1 MNRKIIFAV
10 LALAVAVP
18 CAMQAQKSDHVEVG
32 VFADY
37 TRLSAP
43 TPEINFVGVGG
54 RLGFNIRP
62 SVALEAE
69 MSYDF
74 ARNYTSTFN
83 NGLNT
88 NFVQTSVRPITAL
101 FGPKFESHGPVRAFV
116 TGKVG
121 FVNFDTTNKNLLGG
135 FTSGVSGIAEGGNF
149 FALYPGVGVEGFLG
163 PVGLRLEVG
172 DNIYFDNGAQNNLKV
187 SVGPQFRF

>member
-10 LALAVAVP
+10 LAVASAIP
-18 CAMQAQKSDHVEVG
+18 CAMQAQNSDHVEVG

-54 RLGFNIRP
+54 RLGFNLRP

-83 NGLNT
+83 NGVNS
-88 NFVQTSVRPITAL
+88 NFVRTSVRPITAL

-121 FVNFDTTNKNLLGG
+121 FVNFDTTNQNLLGG
-135 FTSGVSGIAEGGNF
+135 FTSGVSGIADGGNF

-187 SVGPQFRF
+187 SFGPQFRF